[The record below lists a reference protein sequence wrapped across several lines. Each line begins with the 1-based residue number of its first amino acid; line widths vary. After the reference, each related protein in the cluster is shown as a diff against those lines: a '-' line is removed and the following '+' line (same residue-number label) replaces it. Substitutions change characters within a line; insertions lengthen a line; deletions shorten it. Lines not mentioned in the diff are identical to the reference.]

1 MLLCYVTDRHLL
13 RSQQLSA
20 AASTDDLLVRIE
32 RAFAAGVDWIQIREK
47 DLPARELLELARRA
61 IAVTRQEANAHTR
74 VVIVNDR
81 LDVAIA
87 ACAAGVHLGGDSIP
101 VAEAVQWCRA
111 GNAPPDFMVGAS
123 CHDVQEAIAAE
134 RAGGNYIFFGPV
146 YETPA
151 KMKFGAPQGIDKLAE
166 VCRSVQI
173 PVLAI
178 GGIDDENAG
187 TCLRAGAAGIAAIRL
202 FQQSPDAAALGG
214 VVSRLRATG
223 PNATR

>member
-13 RSQQLSA
+13 RSQQPSG

-32 RAFAAGVDWIQIREK
+32 SAVAAGVDWIQIREK
-47 DLPARELLELARRA
+47 DLSARELLALAGRA
-61 IAVTRQEANAHTR
+61 IAVTRQEANTHAR
-74 VVIVNDR
+74 IMVNDR

-87 ACAAGVHLGGDSIP
+87 AGAAGVHLGGDSIP

-111 GNAPPDFMVGAS
+111 GNATPDFMVGAS
-123 CHDVQEAIAAE
+123 CHDVQEAIAVE
-134 RAGGNYIFFGPV
+134 RAGGNYIFFGPI

-151 KMKFGAPQGIDKLAE
+151 KMKFGAPQGINKLAE

-178 GGIDDENAG
+178 GGIDQENTG

-202 FQQSPDAAALGG
+202 FQQPPDAASLSG
-214 VVSRLRATG
+214 VVSRLRAIRLDNTK
-223 PNATR
+223 

>member
-13 RSQQLSA
+13 RSRQPSG
-20 AASTDDLLVRIE
+20 AASTEGLLVHIE
-32 RAFAAGVDWIQIREK
+32 RAVVAGVDWIQIREK
-47 DLPARELLELARRA
+47 ELAARELLELTLR
-61 IAVTRQEANAHTR
+61 AVTVARQEANARTR
-74 VVIVNDR
+74 VMVNDR

-87 ACAAGVHLGGDSIP
+87 AGAAGVHLGGDSIP

-123 CHDVQEAIAAE
+123 CHDIQEAIAAE
-134 RAGGNYIFFGPV
+134 RAGGNYIFFGPI

-151 KMKFGAPQGIDKLAE
+151 KMKFGAPQGVDKLAE

-178 GGIDDENAG
+178 GGIDEKNAG
-187 TCLRAGAAGIAAIRL
+187 TCLRAGAAGVAAIRL
-202 FQQSPDAAALGG
+202 FQQSPDAASLGG
-214 VVSRLRATG
+214 VVTRLRATR

>member
-13 RSQQLSA
+13 RSQQPSG
-20 AASTDDLLVRIE
+20 AASAEDLLVCIE

-47 DLPARELLELARRA
+47 DLPARELLEIARRA
-61 IAVTRQEANAHTR
+61 IAVTRQEADARTR
-74 VVIVNDR
+74 VIVNDR

-87 ACAAGVHLGGDSIP
+87 AGAAGVHLGGDSIP

-134 RAGGNYIFFGPV
+134 RAGGNYIFFGPI

-151 KMKFGAPQGIDKLAE
+151 KMKFGAPQGVDKLAE
-166 VCRSVQI
+166 VCRSVQT

-178 GGIDDENAG
+178 GGIDEENAG

-202 FQQSPDAAALGG
+202 FQQSSDAAALGG
-214 VVSRLRATG
+214 VVTGLRAIR